1 MLESKSEDLAN
12 ITRDNSLVST
22 LLVAYQ
28 KQLGAAFLHDLVE
41 CIVAQVPNLDQCEVD
56 PDIIHRKQPNLTEAE
71 ITMIVASNKSNLENA
86 FIQMFEILTNHL
98 ENIPA
103 PITRICT
110 YLSNYL
116 GNDLVKSNS
125 NNSFHGIVQSNS
137 IGNMLNDDA
146 TSPRKSTVD
155 NIEDDPISPG
165 SKMNSKSVSGPGEA
179 FSTSEK
185 VIGSFLF
192 LRFIVPGKTI

>member
-1 MLESKSEDLAN
+1 MAN

-28 KQLGAAFLHDLVE
+28 KQLGHNFLHELVTA
-41 CIVAQVPNLDQCEVD
+41 IVAQVPNLDKCEVD
-56 PDIIHRKQPNLTEAE
+56 PDIIHRKNPQLTEVEIITIIAE
-71 ITMIVASNKSNLENA
+71 NKKSLENA
-86 FIQMFEILTNHL
+86 FILMFDILTNHL

-116 GNDLVKSNS
+116 GSELVKSGS
-125 NNSFHGIVQSNS
+125 NTSFHGMIEGNS
-137 IGNMLNDDA
+137 IAILSNNEDNG
-146 TSPRKSTVD
+146 PRKSTYE
-155 NIEDDPISPG
+155 NFEDDP
-165 SKMNSKSVSGPGEA
+165 NSSTGKALKPVSGPGES

-192 LRFIVPGKTI
+192 LRFIVPGIFC